1 MYFCRNKILS
11 LKNIKKNTHF
21 KLSGFLI
28 AVLMLLA
35 FGSKE
40 AHYFV
45 YHQHVEV
52 KVCADTK
59 KGEHHFHDQDYIH
72 SDCLLCDFTFS
83 FFELSLTHNLNFRS
97 LQALISTRTFSYPSF
112 LSFQFP
118 SFSLLRGPPV
128 FC

>member
-1 MYFCRNKILS
+1 

-21 KLSGFLI
+21 NLGGFLI

-72 SDCLLCDFTFS
+72 SDCTLCDFTFS
-83 FFELSLTHNLNFRS
+83 FFELSLVQKLDLHQ
-97 LQALISTRTFSYPSF
+97 LQTLIPTRTFSYPSF
-112 LSFQFP
+112 FSFQFP
-118 SFSLLRGPPV
+118 AFTLLRGPPA